1 MLLVLATLR
10 GGLYA
15 SLLPPWGLIDEEQH
29 FHYVQ
34 HLAEQRA
41 IPVVGQTYL
50 SPSLVDAIFAA
61 RRWEVFHWLTPASP
75 DPRTW
80 GLEGHSY
87 EGYQP
92 PLFYGLL
99 ATVYPLFPDDILSQV
114 YLYRWLLVGLSLL
127 TLWITYRLTAELF
140 PDRPELALAAG
151 LMLVLIPERT
161 IAVSRINNDVLL
173 EVIAAAF
180 IWVLTRSA
188 LHGLSVRRSQGL
200 GLLLGLGL
208 LTKVSMAPLAL
219 LLPFTFWSQR
229 RSAGW
234 WRNLLWLAG
243 ITAALAGP
251 LLLRNWRL
259 YGDPTGFAAFDR
271 LSPATSV
278 PLSVG
283 SLVAA
288 LSDLF
293 RYFWVLWWQG
303 AVVGVNPN
311 LKWLYLVLAAATA
324 LAVYGTVRGLTRMMH
339 TNPVDRRA
347 RIIVVYLTGIG
358 LYAAAVAASYFSGA
372 VPIIQGRL
380 MLPVIVPIVIVL
392 VWAWWSLGR
401 LGRVTFLVAA
411 VTLVAADTLSL
422 FGNLLPYFYY
432 WSAFVDQGVAQPSA
446 PLDWRSAWQLFSE
459 RLVADKPAGLRPLLV
474 ALPMLYGL
482 WLAVAGFGFARSCL
496 GNTGEP
502 TASR

>member
-1 MLLVLATLR
+1 MLLILAALR

-50 SPSLVDAIFAA
+50 SPSLVDSIFAA
-61 RRWEVFHWLTPASP
+61 RRWEVFHWWTPAST

-99 ATVYPLFPDDILSQV
+99 AAVYQFLPDDILSKV

-127 TLWITYRLTAELF
+127 TIWITYRLTSELF
-140 PDRPELALAAG
+140 PNQPELPLAAG
-151 LMLVLIPERT
+151 LILVLLPERT
-161 IAVSRINNDVLL
+161 MAVSRINNDVLL

-180 IWVLTRSA
+180 IWILTRIE

-208 LTKVSMAPLAL
+208 LTKMSMAPLAL
-219 LLPFTFWSQR
+219 LLPLSFWSQR

-234 WRNLLWLAG
+234 WRSLLWLAG
-243 ITAALAGP
+243 IAAALAGP
-251 LLLRNWRL
+251 LVIRNWRL
-259 YGDPTGFAAFDR
+259 YGDPTGFAAFAQ

-278 PLSVG
+278 PLSLA

-293 RYFWVLWWQG
+293 RYFWVVWWQG
-303 AVVGVNPN
+303 AVVGVNPI
-311 LKWLYLVLAAATA
+311 LKWLYLILAAATA
-324 LAVYGTVRGLTRMMH
+324 LAVYGTARGLAQTR
-339 TNPVDRRA
+339 PLDRRA
-347 RIIVVYLTGIG
+347 RIIVGYLAAIGI
-358 LYAAAVAASYFSGA
+358 YAAAVAASYFSGA

-392 VWAWWSLGR
+392 VWSWWSQGKLGR
-401 LGRVTFLVAA
+401 AALIVTAG
-411 VTLVAADTLSL
+411 TLVAADALSL

-432 WSAFVDQGVAQPSA
+432 WSAFVVQGVAQPTA
-446 PLDWRSAWQLFSE
+446 PFDWRSAWALLSE
-459 RLVADKPAGLRPLLV
+459 RIVADKPAGLRPMLA
-474 ALPMLYGL
+474 ALPILYGL
-482 WLAVAGFGFARSCL
+482 WLAVTGFGFVKSRL
-496 GNTGEP
+496 GVSGEQI
-502 TASR
+502 ANR